1 MNKMIWKKAFIK
13 SIPILFSYLF
23 VGAAYGMMMQQAG
36 FSWYISLFASA
47 AIYTGAFQF
56 VLITF
61 LSSSASMW
69 TIGVTAFLMS
79 SRQTF
84 YSLTFLDELKNSGKK
99 KLLLTHCMTDE
110 TYAVHCTLMETGSEK
125 RNIMFGV
132 EVFSWFYW
140 AVGAVFG
147 SVAGQL
153 IPADMQGIDFCMT
166 ALFVTIFIDQW
177 EKNKQHM
184 PALAGIFFAVV
195 CLTLFGPSNFMLP
208 ALLLVSFLL
217 LVMGAGKK
225 EAETDGY

>member
-1 MNKMIWKKAFIK
+1 MNKKIWKKAFIR

-36 FSWYISLFASA
+36 FSWYLSLFASA

-84 YSLTFLDELKNSGKK
+84 YSLTFLDELKHSGKK

-132 EVFSWFYW
+132 EMFSR
-140 AVGAVFG
+140 
-147 SVAGQL
+147 
-153 IPADMQGIDFCMT
+153 
-166 ALFVTIFIDQW
+166 
-177 EKNKQHM
+177 
-184 PALAGIFFAVV
+184 
-195 CLTLFGPSNFMLP
+195 
-208 ALLLVSFLL
+208 VS
-217 LVMGAGKK
+217 AKWRR
-225 EAETDGY
+225 